1 MDFPLHVSACS
12 NCPNL
17 RTQNRALQ
25 LLYDLRYLNII
36 LTAKSEEAKTSRIK
50 HDSRCSVILSIRDL
64 QLVVEPQSCLTLQ
77 PCCLPE
83 HPQERCLGHAG
94 QYSLC
99 LGTVTGTDFLHWV
112 TAYPQHVGVEFCNWQ
127 FRQHAC
133 PLCSVYS
140 VSMWRQAHLQ
150 RIPLKS
156 YKLPLEFKPCE
167 LPWGETTASITG
179 STCKS
184 WSRSADFFP

>member
-1 MDFPLHVSACS
+1 M
-12 NCPNL
+12 
-17 RTQNRALQ
+17 TQNRALQ

-99 LGTVTGTDFLHWV
+99 LDTVTGTDFLH
-112 TAYPQHVGVEFCNWQ
+112 
-127 FRQHAC
+127 
-133 PLCSVYS
+133 
-140 VSMWRQAHLQ
+140 
-150 RIPLKS
+150 
-156 YKLPLEFKPCE
+156 
-167 LPWGETTASITG
+167 
-179 STCKS
+179 
-184 WSRSADFFP
+184 